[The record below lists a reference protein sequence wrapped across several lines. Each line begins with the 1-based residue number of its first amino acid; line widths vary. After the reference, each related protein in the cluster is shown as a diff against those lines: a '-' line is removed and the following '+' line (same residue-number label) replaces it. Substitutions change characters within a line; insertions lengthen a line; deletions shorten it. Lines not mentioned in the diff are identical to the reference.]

1 MASNFLD
8 NLKNAVENGEFNS
21 ETAKKIN
28 EIHNVAEKKLKD
40 ANGDISKIENDLKEK
55 AKSLSGETKILNKE
69 EIEKAQIEY
78 NARMKV
84 LADEEKRNAIIA
96 SLIDE
101 NDHIIDHVIDLYS
114 LIHKTERYY
123 DEKNEKNKELF
134 EKMKEFK
141 EKYKSIVNYNDL
153 ITQ

>member
-28 EIHNVAEKKLKD
+28 EVHNAAEKKLKE
-40 ANGDISKIENDLKEK
+40 ANGDISKIEKN
-55 AKSLSGETKILNKE
+55 LNKKIE
-69 EIEKAQIEY
+69 NVSGATKNISKEDIEKAQLEY
-78 NARMKV
+78 NAKMKA

-101 NDHIIDHVIDLYS
+101 NDHIINNIIDLYS
-114 LIHKTERYY
+114 LIHKTEKYY
-123 DEKNEKNKELF
+123 DEKDGKNKKLF
-134 EKMKEFK
+134 EKINEFK
-141 EKYKSIVNYNDL
+141 EKYESIVNYDDL
-153 ITQ
+153 ITP